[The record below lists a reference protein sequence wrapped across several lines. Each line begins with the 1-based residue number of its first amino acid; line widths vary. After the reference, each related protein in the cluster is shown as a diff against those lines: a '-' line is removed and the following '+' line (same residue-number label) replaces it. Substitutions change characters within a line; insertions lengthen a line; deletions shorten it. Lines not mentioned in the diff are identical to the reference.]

1 MKNYRTLFPIIL
13 TVLMIVSIYSM
24 ISGANAQKKEIDL
37 MLKKAE
43 SYAGQELYDKAA
55 DVYNEILII
64 ENRVEY
70 YLDVIDMY
78 YDAAD
83 YEDSESWCKIALN
96 KYPKEASVYERC
108 MRVYIKQEAY
118 SDAYSIVDEFDG
130 RELSSEKMG
139 KYKKSIEYVYQETP
153 ILYDEVLQPSSGYAN
168 ALDDEKWG
176 TITVQ
181 GKRKVKTEYDK
192 LGFFA
197 NELLAVCDAKGTWY
211 FMNENNEYVYNIS
224 KSVGGKVTDVG
235 LYNEELVSVCV
246 DGLYTY
252 YNLNFEKKLDSYEYA
267 GTFNGGV
274 AAVKQDGKWKLI
286 NTSGESITKK
296 TYEDIILDERG
307 ICCTKDRIFVKSGEE
322 YIMVD
327 KTGKRIG
334 QESFESAKIFSSE
347 DCAAIMRGDL
357 WGFVDISGKTIIE
370 PQYQDAKSF
379 SMGLAAVCDDNLW
392 GYINVDGDEIID
404 LQFKKALTFSSSGTV
419 FVQDINDSWKLFK
432 LYKYN
437 H

>member
-24 ISGANAQKKEIDL
+24 ISGASAQKKEIDH

-43 SYAGQELYDKAA
+43 SYAAQELYDKAA
-55 DVYNEILII
+55 DVYNEILFI
-64 ENRVEY
+64 EDRVEY

-78 YDAAD
+78 YDADD
-83 YEDSESWCKIALN
+83 YEDSESWCEVALR
-96 KYPKEASVYERC
+96 KYPKEVRVYERC
-108 MRVYIKQEAY
+108 MRVYIKQEEY
-118 SDAYSIVDEFDG
+118 SDAYSIADEFDG
-130 RELSSEKMG
+130 RELTSKKMEDF
-139 KYKKSIEYVYQETP
+139 KKSIEYVYQETP

-168 ALDDEKWG
+168 VSDDEKWG
-176 TITVQ
+176 IITVQ
-181 GKRKVKTEYDK
+181 GKRKVKTEYEK

-197 NELLAVCDAKGTWY
+197 NELLAVCDTKGNWY
-211 FMNENNEYVYNIS
+211 FMNENGEYVYNIS

-235 LYNEELVSVCV
+235 LYNEELVSICV
-246 DGLYTY
+246 DGVYAY
-252 YNLNFEKKLDSYEYA
+252 YDINFQKQSDSYEYA

-274 AAVKQDGKWKLI
+274 AAVKKDGKWKLI
-286 NTSGESITKK
+286 NSTGDAVTKTS
-296 TYEDIILDERG
+296 YEEIILDERG
-307 ICCTKDRIFVKSGEE
+307 ICCVKDRIFVKSDEE
-322 YIMVD
+322 YILVD

-334 QESFESAKIFSSE
+334 QESFESAKLFSGE
-347 DCAAIMRGDL
+347 DYAAIMRGDL

-370 PQYQDAKSF
+370 PKYQDAKSF

-392 GYINVDGDEIID
+392 GYINVDDDEIIE
-404 LQFKKALTFSSSGTV
+404 LQFKKALTFTSSGTT
-419 FVQDINDSWKLFK
+419 FVQDAFDSWKLFK

>member
-13 TVLMIVSIYSM
+13 TALMIVSIYSM
-24 ISGANAQKKEIDL
+24 ISGANAQKQEIDQ
-37 MLKKAE
+37 MLEKAE
-43 SYAGQELYDKAA
+43 SYAAQELYDKAA
-55 DVYNEILII
+55 DVYNEVLII

-83 YEDSESWCKIALN
+83 YEDCESWCKIALN

-108 MRVYIKQEAY
+108 MKVYIKEEAY

-130 RELSSEKMG
+130 RELSSEKMED
-139 KYKKSIEYVYQETP
+139 YKKNIEYVYQETP

-168 ALDDEKWG
+168 VLDDEKWG

-181 GKRKVKTEYDK
+181 GKRKVKTEYEK

-197 NELLAVCDAKGTWY
+197 NELLAVCDAKGAWY

-235 LYNEELVSVCV
+235 LYNEELVSICV
-246 DGLYTY
+246 DGQYTY

-274 AAVKQDGKWKLI
+274 AAVKKDGKWLLI
-286 NTSGESITKK
+286 NSAGESITKK
-296 TYEDIILDERG
+296 TYEDIIIDERG
-307 ICCTKDRIFVKSGEE
+307 ICCTKGRIFVKSGEE

-334 QESFESAKIFSSE
+334 NESFESAKLFSSE
-347 DCAAIMRGDL
+347 DYAAIMRGDL

-370 PQYQDAKSF
+370 PKYQDAKSF

-392 GYINVDGDEIID
+392 GYINVDDEEIIN
-404 LQFKKALTFSSSGTV
+404 LQFKDALTFSSNGTA
-419 FVQDINDSWKLFK
+419 FVKDSNDAWKLFK